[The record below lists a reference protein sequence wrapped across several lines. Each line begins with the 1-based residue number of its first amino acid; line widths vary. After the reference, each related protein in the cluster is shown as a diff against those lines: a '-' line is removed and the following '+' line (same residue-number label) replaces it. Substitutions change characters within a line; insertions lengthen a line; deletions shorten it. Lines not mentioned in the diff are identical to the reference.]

1 MRLLVLKSLGITI
14 EIEMI
19 HIKFKFQ
26 EDVYIVDEWEV
37 ERERVEDLGGG
48 QELKTKLGGGA
59 FGVVYSG
66 IFDDP
71 RSGRT
76 QVAVKTVKDNQQC
89 RTFLGEAQVMK

>member
-1 MRLLVLKSLGITI
+1 MQHLNLTI
-14 EIEMI
+14 
-19 HIKFKFQ
+19 FQ
-26 EDVYIVDEWEV
+26 EDVYIVDDWEV

-48 QELKTKLGGGA
+48 QEMKTKLGGGA

-66 IFDDP
+66 LYDCP
-71 RSGRT
+71 RNGRI

>member
-1 MRLLVLKSLGITI
+1 
-14 EIEMI
+14 MI
-19 HIKFKFQ
+19 RIKFKFQ